1 MGRRSEHWRW
11 RKNDGLEPPMT
22 RNGTIATSLGGAWG
36 SLSRPVMA
44 LAEELALRRAAGG
57 RPDLVLHVRGGG
69 IDALRRDGPSQRLL
83 FTVAGRPAQAVQLA
97 VEQLAGQ
104 LGPDIALTL
113 AEDQA
118 VSQQIVLPLQ
128 PDDVLRAIVRN
139 KVESLA
145 PWPLAQCLWGMRVSP
160 VAGDPLHVAVDVA
173 VVSRAMFETL
183 SATLRAA
190 GAEVKALF
198 VTLAD
203 GGEVEIG
210 LGSSDIRRAARAL
223 ATRASWLAA
232 AVIGLLLGAGLFSI
246 YRIDAEAGRLEQE
259 SAAMVAALKPSGGA
273 LAGETPLVA
282 AANRLRQQRAARPS
296 AVAVLDEVTRL
307 LPDNVHLTFFGLSAD
322 ELVLKGQGSGVPELI
337 GLLESSPGLQAVNF
351 AAATELDQNSRTDSF
366 SLSARLEAGG
376 AGSAP

>member
-1 MGRRSEHWRW
+1 
-11 RKNDGLEPPMT
+11 MT

-57 RPDLVLHVRGGG
+57 RPALVLHVRGGG

-83 FTVAGRPAQAVQLA
+83 FTVTGRPAQAVQLA

-160 VAGDPLHVAVDVA
+160 VADDPLHVAVDVA

-296 AVAVLDEVTRL
+296 AVAILDEVTRL
-307 LPDNVHLTFFGLSAD
+307 LPDNVHLTFFGLSGD

-376 AGSAP
+376 AGAAP